1 VKVVLFRLDF
11 RFLLCA
17 SDSQQSPSVELPLP
31 PSIISVMAGPSHHVL
46 PAADQNSAIQFTT
59 KIQIENFLFCHV
71 NKLKFRGF
79 FFKMASMQKMKRK
92 LIRSS

>member
-59 KIQIENFLFCHV
+59 KIHREIFFFCSEKEI
-71 NKLKFRGF
+71 KLRGF
-79 FFKMASMQKMKRK
+79 FQNGVHAENEKKTDPER
-92 LIRSS
+92 